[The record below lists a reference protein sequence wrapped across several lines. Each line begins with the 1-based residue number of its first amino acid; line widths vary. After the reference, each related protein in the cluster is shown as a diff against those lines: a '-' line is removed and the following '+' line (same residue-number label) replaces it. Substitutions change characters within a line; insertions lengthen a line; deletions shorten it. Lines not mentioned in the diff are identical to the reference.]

1 MSSQIRIIDTGDGSH
16 SLLNLAMDET
26 YHSRHGALRESRH
39 VFIRHGLQHWQQLH
53 PRANDI
59 HIFEM
64 GMGTGLNLIL
74 TLQEAL
80 LKPSI
85 AYHYT
90 TIEAFPLDSA
100 VAQQLNYPELLGQ
113 NERLNSLFKEI
124 HLCSWN
130 EVYQLLPNF
139 ELHKLHSSL
148 EGFDADDQ
156 TFDLVYY
163 DAFAPNKQA
172 ALWTLEVMQKVSSML
187 RSGGVF
193 VTYSAKGQL
202 KRDLKSLGL
211 TVETL
216 TGPPG
221 KAEMVRASRNEP
233 SSFSVHH

>member
-16 SLLNLAMDET
+16 SLLNLDMDET

-39 VFIRHGLQHWQQLH
+39 VFIRHGLQHWQKLH
-53 PRANDI
+53 PSSNDI

-85 AYHYT
+85 VYHYSSL
-90 TIEAFPLDSA
+90 EAFPLDSA
-100 VAQQLNYPELLGQ
+100 VAQQLNYPELLG
-113 NERLNSLFKEI
+113 NDDRLNSLFKEI
-124 HLCSWN
+124 HQLNWD
-130 EVYQLLPNF
+130 EIHQLLPNF
-139 ELHKLHSSL
+139 KLKKLHSTL
-148 EGFDADDQ
+148 EDLAFDEQ

-172 ALWTLEVMQKVSSML
+172 ALWTYEVMQKISSML
-187 RSGGVF
+187 KSGGVF

-211 TVETL
+211 VVETL
-216 TGPPG
+216 AGPPG
-221 KAEMVRASRNEP
+221 KAEMVRASRNE
-233 SSFSVHH
+233 